1 MPRLPRYR
9 TGDPELDEEIAAL
22 VDHVGGSRGDDLIF
36 ELIASTVR
44 LARDG
49 ASRGD
54 LKVANA
60 TLKELRYAFSVFAP
74 YRAARK
80 ASIFGSARTRPDDPL
95 YDQARRLASELARHE
110 WMVITGAGPGIMS
123 AGVEGA
129 GVENAFGVSIR
140 LPFEAT
146 TSEFLDG
153 DPKLV
158 NFRYFF
164 TRKLTFVKESDG
176 FALLPGG
183 YGTLDE
189 AFETLTLIQTGKAQP
204 APIVLLDI
212 PGGTYWQRW
221 LDFVQAELADRHWIS
236 PEDLRLVKIT
246 DDVDD
251 AVAELTGF
259 YANYHS
265 LRFVEGE
272 LVLRV
277 RHEPDEA
284 LLTILNRD
292 FADVVAKGEIEAIG
306 VTKVEAADN
315 DFPELARLRFR
326 FNRKGWARLRMM
338 IDVLNR
344 PYRDV
349 EGGSPPSSA
358 PLGEAGF

>member
-1 MPRLPRYR
+1 MARIPRYR

-22 VDHVGGSRGDDLIF
+22 VGRIGGSRSDDLIF
-36 ELIASTVR
+36 ELVASAVR

-54 LKVANA
+54 LKVANS
-60 TLKELRYAFSVFAP
+60 TLKELRYAFYVFAP

-80 ASIFGSARTRPDDPL
+80 VSIFGSARTRPDDPL
-95 YDQARRLASELARHE
+95 YDQARRLAARLAERD
-110 WMVITGAGPGIMS
+110 WMIITGAGPGIMT
-123 AGVEGA
+123 AGIEGA
-129 GVENAFGVSIR
+129 GVENAFGVTIR

-146 TSEFLDG
+146 TSEFLEG

-183 YGTLDE
+183 FGTLDE

-204 APIVLLDI
+204 APIVLLDV

-221 LDFVQAELADRHWIS
+221 LSFVRAELADRNYVS
-236 PEDLRLVKIT
+236 PADMDLVLVT
-246 DDVDD
+246 DDVDE
-251 AVAELTGF
+251 AVDELTGF

-272 LVLRV
+272 LVLRMQ
-277 RHEPDEA
+277 HAPDPERLA
-284 LLTILNRD
+284 ALNRD
-292 FADVVAKGEIEAIG
+292 FADIVRHGTIEVIEP
-306 VTKVEAADN
+306 TKVETDDG
-315 DFPELARLRFR
+315 DFPELERIRLRFDR
-326 FNRKGWARLRMM
+326 RGWARLRLL
-338 IDVLNR
+338 IDALND
-344 PYRDV
+344 PYR
-349 EGGSPPSSA
+349 A
-358 PLGEAGF
+358 PRSV

>member
-1 MPRLPRYR
+1 MPRIPRYR

-22 VDHVGGSRGDDLIF
+22 VAQIGGSRSDDLIF
-36 ELIASTVR
+36 ELVASAVR

-54 LKVANA
+54 LKVANT
-60 TLKELRYAFSVFAP
+60 TLKELRYAFYVFAP

-80 ASIFGSARTRPDDPL
+80 VSIFGSARTRPEDPL
-95 YDQARRLASELARHE
+95 YDQARTLAARMAE
-110 WMVITGAGPGIMS
+110 RDWMIITGAGPGIMT
-123 AGVEGA
+123 AGIEGA
-129 GVENAFGVSIR
+129 GVENAFGVTIR

-146 TSEFLDG
+146 TSEFLEG

-183 YGTLDE
+183 FGTLDE

-204 APIVLLDI
+204 APIVLLDV

-221 LDFVQAELADRHWIS
+221 LSFVQAELADRHYVS
-236 PEDLRLVKIT
+236 EADLALMLVT
-246 DDVDD
+246 DDVDV
-251 AVAELTGF
+251 AVDELTGF

-272 LVLRV
+272 LVLRML
-277 RHEPDEA
+277 HAPDPERLAA
-284 LLTILNRD
+284 LNTEFDDI
-292 FADVVAKGEIEAIG
+292 VARGEMEVIG
-306 VTKVEAADN
+306 PTKVEADDG
-315 DFPELARLRFR
+315 DFPALERIRFR
-326 FNRKGWARLRMM
+326 FDRRGWARLRLL
-338 IDVLNR
+338 IDALNE
-344 PYRDV
+344 PYR
-349 EGGSPPSSA
+349 A
-358 PLGEAGF
+358 PRTR

>member
-1 MPRLPRYR
+1 MASPARLPRYR
-9 TGDPELDEEIAAL
+9 TGDPDLDAQVAELVGQL
-22 VDHVGGSRGDDLIF
+22 GGSRNDDLIF
-36 ELIASTVR
+36 ELITSAVR
-44 LARDG
+44 LARDA

-54 LKVANA
+54 MKVANN
-60 TLKELRYAFSVFAP
+60 TLKELRYAFYVFAP

-95 YDQARRLASELARHE
+95 YDQARRLAAALAERE
-110 WMVITGAGPGIMS
+110 WMIITGAGPGIMT
-123 AGVEGA
+123 AGIEGA
-129 GVENAFGVSIR
+129 GVENAFGVTIR

-146 TSEFLDG
+146 TSEFLEG

-204 APIVLLDI
+204 APIVLLDV
-212 PGGTYWQRW
+212 PGGTYWKHW
-221 LDFVQAELADRHWIS
+221 LKFVAAELAERGYIS
-236 PEDLRLVKIT
+236 ADDLRLVYVT

-251 AVAELTGF
+251 AVDELTGF

-265 LRFVEGE
+265 MRFVEGE

-277 RHEPDEA
+277 HHAPDPDQLA
-284 LLTILNRD
+284 KLNQE
-292 FADVVAKGEIEAIG
+292 FADIVTRGEIEVVG
-306 VTKVEAADN
+306 PTKVEVADN
-315 DFPELARLRFR
+315 DFAELERVKFR
-326 FNRKGWARLRMM
+326 FDRHGWARLRML
-338 IDVLNR
+338 IDELNR
-344 PYRDV
+344 PYR
-349 EGGSPPSSA
+349 EPR
-358 PLGEAGF
+358 

>member
-1 MPRLPRYR
+1 MPRGKLPRYR
-9 TGDPELDEEIAAL
+9 TGDAELDAEIAQL
-22 VDHVGGSRGDDLIF
+22 VARLGGGRSDDLIF
-36 ELIASTVR
+36 ELIASAVR

-54 LKVANA
+54 LKVANT
-60 TLKELRYAFSVFAP
+60 TLKELRYAFYVFAP

-80 ASIFGSARTRPDDPL
+80 ASIFGSARTGPDDPL
-95 YDQARRLASELARHE
+95 YDQARRLATALADRE
-110 WMVITGAGPGIMS
+110 WMIITGAGPGIMT
-123 AGVEGA
+123 AGIEGA
-129 GVENAFGVSIR
+129 GVENAFGVTIR

-146 TSEFLDG
+146 TSEFLEG

-204 APIVLLDI
+204 APIVLLDV
-212 PGGTYWQRW
+212 PGGTYWKHW
-221 LDFVQAELADRHWIS
+221 LEFVEAQLAGRSYIS
-236 PEDLRLVKIT
+236 PEDLRLVYVT
-246 DDVDD
+246 DDVDA
-251 AVAELTGF
+251 AVDELTGF

-277 RHEPDEA
+277 RHPLDAAQLAA
-284 LLTILNRD
+284 LNAE
-292 FADVVAKGEIEAIG
+292 FADIVVRGEMRTIPP
-306 VTKVEAADN
+306 TPVELADK
-315 DFPELARLRFR
+315 DFPELERVTFR
-326 FNRKGWARLRMM
+326 FNRRSWARLRVL
-338 IDVLNR
+338 IDALNA
-344 PYRDV
+344 PYR
-349 EGGSPPSSA
+349 EPR
-358 PLGEAGF
+358 

>member
-1 MPRLPRYR
+1 MDRRPRYR
-9 TGDPELDEEIAAL
+9 TGDPDLDRAVAAIIDELPAGRNE
-22 VDHVGGSRGDDLIF
+22 DLIF
-36 ELIASTVR
+36 ELITSAIR

-60 TLKELRYAFSVFAP
+60 SLKELRYSFQVFAP
-74 YRAARK
+74 YRTARK

-95 YDQARRLASELARHE
+95 YDQARRLAAALAE
-110 WMVITGAGPGIMS
+110 QDWMIITGAGPGIMT
-123 AGVEGA
+123 AGIEGA
-129 GVENAFGVSIR
+129 GVDHAFGVSIR

-146 TSEFLDG
+146 TSEFLEG

-183 YGTLDE
+183 FGTLDE

-204 APIVLLDI
+204 APIVLLDV

-221 LDFVQAELADRHWIS
+221 LSFVQAELADRHYVS
-236 PEDLRLVKIT
+236 DADMSLMLVT
-246 DDVDD
+246 DDVDV
-251 AVAELTGF
+251 AVDELTGF

-272 LVLRV
+272 LVLRM
-277 RHEPDEA
+277 HHAPDPERLA
-284 LLTILNRD
+284 GLNTE
-292 FADVVAKGEIEAIG
+292 FADIVARGEIEVIG
-306 VTKVEAADN
+306 PTKVETD
-315 DFPELARLRFR
+315 D
-326 FNRKGWARLRMM
+326 
-338 IDVLNR
+338 
-344 PYRDV
+344 
-349 EGGSPPSSA
+349 
-358 PLGEAGF
+358 

>member
-1 MPRLPRYR
+1 MAKGKLPRYR
-9 TGDPELDEEIAAL
+9 TGDAELDSEIAKLVAL
-22 VDHVGGSRGDDLIF
+22 LGGGRSDDLIF
-36 ELIASTVR
+36 ELVASAVR

-54 LKVANA
+54 LKVANT
-60 TLKELRYAFSVFAP
+60 TLKELRYAFYVFAP

-95 YDQARRLASELARHE
+95 YDQARRLATALAQRE
-110 WMVITGAGPGIMS
+110 WMIITGAGPGIMT
-123 AGVEGA
+123 AGIEGA
-129 GVENAFGVSIR
+129 GVENAFGVTIR

-146 TSEFLDG
+146 TSEFLEG

-204 APIVLLDI
+204 APIVLLDV
-212 PGGTYWQRW
+212 PGGTYWKHW
-221 LDFVQAELADRHWIS
+221 LEFVQAQLAGREYIS
-236 PEDLRLVKIT
+236 PEDLKLVYVT
-246 DDVDD
+246 DDVDA
-251 AVAELTGF
+251 AVDELTGF

-277 RHEPDEA
+277 RHAPDAARLAE
-284 LLTILNRD
+284 LNTM
-292 FADVVAKGEIEAIG
+292 FADIVVRGQMETIG
-306 VTKVEAADN
+306 ATPVELADK
-315 DFPELARLRFR
+315 DFPELDRVTFR
-326 FNRKGWARLRMM
+326 FNRRSWARLRLL
-338 IDVLNR
+338 IDALNA
-344 PYRDV
+344 PYR
-349 EGGSPPSSA
+349 EPR
-358 PLGEAGF
+358 